1 MKKKR
6 IPIVIAIVVLIL
18 LVGIVAA
25 GTFVFRS
32 YYAKSNYV
40 GDNDVVMV
48 EDTSEDGSTAL
59 DSTEEET
66 LREATQTNIEPLS
79 GKDMEGIYN
88 LLLIGSDRRED
99 NWYGNSDVMV
109 LITLNSHTKKL
120 YMTSFM
126 RDLYAD
132 IPGVGV
138 RKLNNAYARGGGPL
152 LVETLESNYG
162 VSIDNYA
169 SVDFG
174 SMSNVIDI
182 LGGVDIQV
190 DEDEVD
196 LLNSYSNNICQI
208 EGKNFEDYRVT
219 SGGMLHLN
227 GIQAVAY
234 QRIRY
239 VGNADFERT
248 SRQRRVLQAI
258 FAQAQSL
265 SVGEITQLLDEILPL
280 ITHNMDQI
288 TMLKLMTQIS
298 TVLHYNVVEN
308 RIPYDNMY
316 SISHE
321 ILIPEMAETIEKLRS
336 TIYATE

>member
-1 MKKKR
+1 MKKK
-6 IPIVIAIVVLIL
+6 IPLLIVIILIVLFLGVA
-18 LVGIVAA
+18 AA
-25 GTFVFRS
+25 GTFIFRS

-40 GDNDVVMV
+40 GDHDVVLT
-48 EDTSEDGSTAL
+48 DTSE
-59 DSTEEET
+59 EEEVLDPT
-66 LREATQTNIEPLS
+66 QEEELRAAAAADVEPLS
-79 GKDMEGIYN
+79 GKDMKGIYN
-88 LLLIGSDRRED
+88 LLLIGSDRRAD
-99 NWYGNSDVMV
+99 NWYGNSDVMI
-109 LITLNSHTKKL
+109 LITLNSNTKKL

-169 SVDFG
+169 SVDF
-174 SMSNVIDI
+174 SAMVSVIDI
-182 LGGVDIQV
+182 LGGVDIEV
-190 DEDEVD
+190 NDEEVD
-196 LLNSYSNNICQI
+196 LLNKYVANICQLQ
-208 EGKNFEDYRVT
+208 GKNAGDYTVT

-258 FAQAQSL
+258 FAQMKSL
-265 SVGEITQLLDEILPL
+265 NIGEINQLLNEILP
-280 ITHNMDQI
+280 IVTHNVDEM
-288 TMLKLMTQIS
+288 TMLKLIAQLPAI
-298 TVLHYNVVEN
+298 LKYDAVEN
-308 RIPYDNMY
+308 RIPYDGMY
-316 SISHE
+316 TISHE
-321 ILIPEMAETIEKLRS
+321 ILIPDMGQTIEDLRS

>member
-1 MKKKR
+1 MKRKR
-6 IPIVIAIVVLIL
+6 IPLIL
-18 LVGIVAA
+18 AAALIFLLLVTAVTGAIL
-25 GTFVFRS
+25 FHS

-40 GDNDVVMV
+40 GDQSVVMA
-48 EDTSEDGSTAL
+48 DTSEDADKL
-59 DSTEEET
+59 DQAQEDE
-66 LREATQTNIEPLS
+66 LRAAAAAEDVEPLS

-88 LLLIGSDRRED
+88 LLLIGSDRREN
-99 NWYGNSDVMV
+99 NWYGNSDVMI
-109 LITLNSHTKKL
+109 LITLNGNTGKL

-138 RKLNNAYARGGGPL
+138 RKLNYAYAKGGGPL
-152 LVETLESNYG
+152 LVKTLESNYG

-174 SMSNVIDI
+174 SMVSVIDI
-182 LGGVDIQV
+182 LGGVDLEV
-190 DEDEVD
+190 KDEEVD
-196 LLNSYSNNICQI
+196 LLNRYAAGICQLQGI
-208 EGKNFEDYRVT
+208 DSSDYQIT

-227 GIQAVAY
+227 GVQAVAF

-258 FAQAQSL
+258 FAQMKSL
-265 SVGEITQLLDEILPL
+265 SSGEINTLLNEILPL
-280 ITHNMDQI
+280 ITHNVDQM
-288 TMLKLMTQIS
+288 TMLKLIAQIPAILS
-298 TVLHYNVVEN
+298 YDMEEV
-308 RIPYDNMY
+308 RIPYDGMY
-316 SISHE
+316 TSSHE
-321 ILIPEMAETIEKLRS
+321 ILIPDMAQTIEDLRS

>member
-1 MKKKR
+1 MKKKK
-6 IPIVIAIVVLIL
+6 IPLIIAIILVVLL
-18 LVGIVAA
+18 LGAVAA
-25 GTFVFRS
+25 GAFVFRS

-40 GDNDVVMV
+40 GDQSIVLA
-48 EDTSEDGSTAL
+48 DTSED
-59 DSTEEET
+59 TEELDQTQEDE
-66 LREATQTNIEPLS
+66 LRAAAAAEEVEPLS

-99 NWYGNSDVMV
+99 NWYGNSDVMI
-109 LITLNSHTKKL
+109 LITLNSNTKKL

-174 SMSNVIDI
+174 SMVSVIDI
-182 LGGVDIQV
+182 LGGVDIEV
-190 DEDEVD
+190 EEEEVD
-196 LLNSYSNNICQI
+196 LLNSYVANICQLQ
-208 EGKNFEDYRVT
+208 GKDPNSYRVT
-219 SGGMLHLN
+219 SSGMLHLN

-258 FAQAQSL
+258 FTQMKSL
-265 SVGEITQLLDEILPL
+265 SIGEVNTLLNEILPL
-280 ITHNMDQI
+280 VTHNVDQM
-288 TMLKLMTQIS
+288 TMLKLVAQIPAILS
-298 TVLHYNVVEN
+298 YDAVEN
-308 RIPYDNMY
+308 RIPYDGMY
-316 SISHE
+316 TSSHE
-321 ILIPEMAETIEKLRS
+321 ILIPDMGQTIEDLRS